1 MFKKFEPYD
10 RLKDYILFYF
20 EIDWKKSV
28 SGDII
33 KYLCI
38 PTGCS
43 FMGFQKK
50 GRMKVQ
56 MDDSIY
62 NTEKYYVNAQT
73 TVPYF
78 MCSDDPCLNVMVA
91 CLKPTALFH
100 LFNLDVSKIVNTGVN
115 PKNLLKGFDLS
126 KEALLMHSTAKEN
139 VDMLDKLF
147 LNQLE
152 TVTSVPNFIDRAIQL
167 ILESQGTITIQELV
181 DKIRVSKRYFQKKFK
196 EIVGIQPSLYIKI
209 IRYNFIFATFNE
221 DDINDCKS
229 TTALFNFYDSAHY
242 SNSFKRYLGL
252 PPSEFNPDDFP
263 FVKLTSIEQAVW
275 INAFRSLSA

>member
-1 MFKKFEPYD
+1 MFKKFEPHD

-91 CLKPTALFH
+91 CLKPTALHH
-100 LFNLDVSKIVNTGVN
+100 LFKLDVSKIVDSGAN
-115 PKNLLKGFDLS
+115 PKKLLKGLDAHT
-126 KEALLMHSTAKEN
+126 ENRLMNSNATDSIKILDEIFLKQLKNATVN
-139 VDMLDKLF
+139 FNFVD
-147 LNQLE
+147 
-152 TVTSVPNFIDRAIQL
+152 VAIRL
-167 ILESQGTITIQELV
+167 ILESQGTISIGELAT
-181 DKIRVSKRYFQKKFK
+181 KLKVSIRYFQKKFK
-196 EIVGIQPSLYIKI
+196 EIVGIPPSLYIKI
-209 IRYNFIFATFNE
+209 IRYNFIFTTLNKT
-221 DDINDCKS
+221 DSNDCK
-229 TTALFNFYDSAHY
+229 TPTALFNFYDSAHY
-242 SNSFKRYLGL
+242 SNSFKKYLGVS
-252 PPSEFNPDDFP
+252 PSEFDPEVFP

-275 INAFRSLSA
+275 ITPFQYLLA